1 MLYQLETKIK
11 LTLEHEPGWTTSK
24 HKECKIQLNIPSN
37 FDANQYFDKEGNL
50 TANGA
55 KSQTIVM
62 LSGISAN
69 IHASHQ
75 AGVWD
80 SAEHLRYI
88 INELE
93 KQFVQVANVDVTEYG
108 NKM

>member
-75 AGVWD
+75 AGVWCWY
-80 SAEHLRYI
+80 SVTHINFVLLLRQKYLIYTI
-88 INELE
+88 I
-93 KQFVQVANVDVTEYG
+93 QTI
-108 NKM
+108 

>member
-69 IHASHQ
+69 IHASHPF
-75 AGVWD
+75 
-80 SAEHLRYI
+80 SFF
-88 INELE
+88 NEFLYYCLYLLL
-93 KQFVQVANVDVTEYG
+93 VQ
-108 NKM
+108 